1 MQFKNRVM
9 LKCFL
14 SFIFVGVGY
23 ALSIT
28 QAIASPIRLKGYVMT
43 IQMTPAVCAID
54 NSLKNKRKCLE
65 GYSLNILGLMPET
78 TKNNCT
84 TSSSANLS
92 PLQSKV
98 VASVMPN
105 EHERHLLWASIGGC
119 IPSNASQYFRD
130 IIKKAEQLKIPADLS
145 VMGTKELLLSSLR
158 SQFFKL
164 NPTLPREAIHFS
176 CSNYQGGEMLTE
188 IQVCY
193 TAKGQYKSCSSQI
206 VTTCPSVIT
215 IKGAY

>member
-1 MQFKNRVM
+1 MQFNNRVIF
-9 LKCFL
+9 KRFF
-14 SFIFVGVGY
+14 SFILVGVGY

-28 QAIASPIRLKGYVMT
+28 QVVASPVGLKGYVMT
-43 IQMTPAVCAID
+43 IQMTPAACAID
-54 NSLKNKRKCLE
+54 NTLKNKRKCLE
-65 GYSLNILGLMPET
+65 GYSLNIVGLMPET
-78 TKNNCT
+78 TQNNCT

-105 EHERHLLWASIGGC
+105 EHDRHILWSSIGGC
-119 IPSNASQYFRD
+119 VPSTASQYFRD

-145 VMGTKELLLSSLR
+145 VMGSKELLLSALKNH
-158 SQFFKL
+158 FFKL
-164 NPTLPREAIHFS
+164 NPRLPREAIHFS
-176 CSNYQGGEMLTE
+176 CRGYQGEAMLTE

-193 TAKGQYKSCSSQI
+193 TAKGLYKSCPSHI
-206 VTTCPSVIT
+206 VTTCPSVIM